1 MTSDTA
7 KGENVG
13 EGYRVSDDSAI
24 TIPLR
29 NLIGLIVTA
38 GIVVMGYFQLVERI
52 AFLERDLTLADQYI
66 KQNSHFREKWPL
78 GELGS
83 LPDDMIQN
91 SKLQALEK
99 LVEVNT
105 EFRNNWAPPEE
116 VQHSVKINN
125 EQEIKIQYLETR
137 IQLLESQL
145 KDFNRM
151 EISLSRAE
159 SEIETQG
166 EKIETLFD
174 LWNSR
179 S

>member
-1 MTSDTA
+1 MAGKFD
-7 KGENVG
+7 
-13 EGYRVSDDSAI
+13 VSEDSAI

-52 AFLERDLTLADQYI
+52 TFLERDLTLADQYI

-78 GELGS
+78 GELGA

-91 SKLQALEK
+91 SKIQALE
-99 LVEVNT
+99 
-105 EFRNNWAPPEE
+105 NNWAPPEE
-116 VQHSVKINN
+116 VQQSVKINN
-125 EQEIKIQYLETR
+125 EQEIKIRYLETR

-145 KDFNRM
+145 KDINRM
-151 EISLSRAE
+151 EITQSRHE
-159 SEIETQG
+159 SEIETQA

-174 LWNSR
+174 LWNNKNN
-179 S
+179 

>member
-1 MTSDTA
+1 MAGKFD
-7 KGENVG
+7 
-13 EGYRVSDDSAI
+13 VSEDSAI

-52 AFLERDLTLADQYI
+52 TFLERDLTLADQYI
-66 KQNSHFREKWPL
+66 KQNSNFREKWPL

-91 SKLQALEK
+91 SKIQALEK
-99 LVEVNT
+99 VVEVNT

-116 VQHSVKINN
+116 VQESVKINN
-125 EQEIKIQYLETR
+125 EQEIKIRYLETR
-137 IQLLESQL
+137 IQILENQL
-145 KDFNRM
+145 KDINRM
-151 EISLSRAE
+151 EITQSRHE
-159 SEIETQG
+159 SEIETQA

-174 LWNSR
+174 LWNNKR
-179 S
+179 D

>member
-1 MTSDTA
+1 MAGKFD
-7 KGENVG
+7 
-13 EGYRVSDDSAI
+13 VSEDSAI

-52 AFLERDLTLADQYI
+52 TFLERDLTLADQYI

-78 GELGS
+78 GELGA

-91 SKLQALEK
+91 SKIQALEK
-99 LVEVNT
+99 VVEVNT

-116 VQHSVKINN
+116 VQQSVKINN
-125 EQEIKIQYLETR
+125 EQEIKIRYLETR

-145 KDFNRM
+145 KDINRM
-151 EISLSRAE
+151 EITQSRHE
-159 SEIETQG
+159 SEIETQA

-174 LWNSR
+174 LWNNKNN
-179 S
+179 

>member
-1 MTSDTA
+1 MAGKFD
-7 KGENVG
+7 
-13 EGYRVSDDSAI
+13 VSEDSAI

-29 NLIGLIVTA
+29 NLIGLIITA

-52 AFLERDLTLADQYI
+52 TFLERDLTLADQYI

-91 SKLQALEK
+91 SKIQALEK
-99 LVEVNT
+99 VVEVNT

-116 VQHSVKINN
+116 VQESVKINN
-125 EQEIKIQYLETR
+125 EQEIKIRYLETR

-151 EISLSRAE
+151 EVTQSRHEA
-159 SEIETQG
+159 EIETQA

-174 LWNSR
+174 LWNNKR
-179 S
+179 D

>member
-1 MTSDTA
+1 MAGKFD
-7 KGENVG
+7 
-13 EGYRVSDDSAI
+13 VSEDSAI

-29 NLIGLIVTA
+29 NLIGLIITA

-52 AFLERDLTLADQYI
+52 TFLERDLTLADQYI

-91 SKLQALEK
+91 SKIQALEK
-99 LVEVNT
+99 VVEVNT

-116 VQHSVKINN
+116 VQESVKINN
-125 EQEIKIQYLETR
+125 EQEIKIRYLETR

-151 EISLSRAE
+151 EVTQSRHEA
-159 SEIETQG
+159 EIETQA

-174 LWNSR
+174 LWNNKKD
-179 S
+179 